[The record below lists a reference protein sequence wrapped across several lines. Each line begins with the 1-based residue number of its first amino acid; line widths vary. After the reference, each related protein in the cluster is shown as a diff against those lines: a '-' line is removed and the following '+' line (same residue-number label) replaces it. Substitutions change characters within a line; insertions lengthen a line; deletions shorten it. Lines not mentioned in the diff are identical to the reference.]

1 MNFIVNILL
10 AAWYLLVESS
20 VYIIFGLIVAGFL
33 QIFLRPDTIAHHLG
47 HGRFRSVFKAALL
60 GIPIPL
66 CSCGVL
72 PTALSLKKQGANNG
86 ATTAFMIATPESGV
100 DSIAITYA
108 LMDPIMTIARPV
120 SAFLTATLAGILEN
134 MVSFRETQSSIP
146 SGSSLSLDSCCRGNY
161 HHSKEC
167 HKPPSF
173 MKKLYL
179 GFRYA
184 LVEFWGDL
192 AGWFLVGILIAGV
205 ITSLIPDD
213 IFTRY
218 FGSGLAAM
226 LFMLV
231 IGIPLFICA
240 TASTPIAA
248 ALILKGVSP
257 GAALVFLLAGPATNA
272 ASLTVLMGILGK
284 RATVIY
290 LTTIALAA
298 VICGL
303 AVEQVYGTLG
313 LSAQAMI
320 GQASE
325 IIPGWAGLAGA
336 AVLLLFSIKP
346 VTRSIMKRFHIGPV
360 HDHESHIH
368 PPPID
373 EACATT
379 SPVQSQ

>member
-1 MNFIVNILL
+1 MSFIVNIFL
-10 AAWYLLVESS
+10 AAWHLLVESS
-20 VYIIFGLIVAGFL
+20 VYIIFGLIVGGFL
-33 QIFLRPDTIAHHLG
+33 QIFLRPDTIARHLG

-86 ATTAFMIATPESGV
+86 ATTAFMISTPESGV

-120 SAFLTATLAGILEN
+120 SAFLTAMVAGILEN
-134 MVSFRETQSSIP
+134 IISFREAQPSIP
-146 SGSSLSLDSCCRGNY
+146 SGPSPSLDSCCNGN
-161 HHSKEC
+161 HNHSKEF

-173 MKKLYL
+173 IKKLYL

-184 LVEFWGDL
+184 LEFWGDL
-192 AGWFLVGILIAGV
+192 AGWFLIGILIAGV

-213 IFTRY
+213 IFARY
-218 FGSGLAAM
+218 FGSGLSAM

-257 GAALVFLLAGPATNA
+257 GAALVFPLAGPATNA

-284 RATVIY
+284 RATIIY
-290 LTTIALAA
+290 LTTIAVAA

-303 AVEQVYGTLG
+303 AVEQVYGALG
-313 LSAQAMI
+313 LSAQAMV

-325 IIPGWAGLAGA
+325 IIPAWAGLAGA
-336 AVLLLFSIKP
+336 VILLLFSVKP
-346 VTRSIMKRFHIGPV
+346 VTGSIMKRFHIRPK
-360 HDHESHIH
+360 HNHESHIH
-368 PPPID
+368 PTPLG
-373 EACATT
+373 ETCASA
-379 SPVQSQ
+379 SPAGSP